1 MISLTD
7 FRSGFI
13 AVIGR
18 PNVGKSTL
26 VNSMT
31 GQKVAIIS
39 DKPQTT
45 RNRIQAVLT
54 RDSYQ
59 IVFVDTPGIHKP
71 KNKLGQYMVKAA
83 KSSLDDMDLI
93 LFLVDAAAGIGTGDR
108 MITESLKDSRAPV
121 VLVANKMDI
130 ADREKAKEE
139 LEALYKSASFASMI
153 EISAATQ
160 MNLGQLEQVICSY
173 LEPGPKYYPDDM
185 VTDQPERVIIGELI
199 REKAL
204 QLLMEEVPHGI
215 GVEIEA
221 IEERAD
227 SDLIDVRAVIIC
239 EKESHKGIVIGKRGS
254 MLKNIGS
261 RARQDIEGLLAS
273 RVYLDLFVKVK
284 KDWRNNQRVLND
296 LGYDLRK

>member
-1 MISLTD
+1 VISLTD
-7 FRSGFI
+7 FRSGFV

-227 SDLIDVRAVIIC
+227 SDLIDVRAAIIC

>member
-7 FRSGFI
+7 FRSGFV

-227 SDLIDVRAVIIC
+227 SDLIDVRAAIIC

>member
-7 FRSGFI
+7 FRSGFV

-121 VLVANKMDI
+121 VLVASKMDI

-227 SDLIDVRAVIIC
+227 SDLIDVRAAIIC

>member
-7 FRSGFI
+7 FRSGFV

-227 SDLIDVRAVIIC
+227 SDLIDVRAAIIC

-261 RARQDIEGLLAS
+261 RTRQDIEGLLAS

>member
-7 FRSGFI
+7 FRSGFV

-139 LEALYKSASFASMI
+139 LEALYKSTSFASMI

-204 QLLMEEVPHGI
+204 QLLKEEVPHGI

-227 SDLIDVRAVIIC
+227 SDLIDVRAAIIC

>member
-7 FRSGFI
+7 FRSGFV

-227 SDLIDVRAVIIC
+227 SDLIDVRATIIC
-239 EKESHKGIVIGKRGS
+239 EKESHKRIVIGKRGS

-261 RARQDIEGLLAS
+261 RTRQDIEGLLAS

>member
-1 MISLTD
+1 VVSLTD
-7 FRSGFI
+7 FRSGFV

-227 SDLIDVRAVIIC
+227 SDLIDVRAAIIC

>member
-1 MISLTD
+1 MTD
-7 FRSGFI
+7 FRSGFV

-227 SDLIDVRAVIIC
+227 SDLIDVRAAIIC

-254 MLKNIGS
+254 MLKKIGS

>member
-7 FRSGFI
+7 FRSGFV

-227 SDLIDVRAVIIC
+227 SDLIDVRAAIIC

-261 RARQDIEGLLAS
+261 RARQDIEGLLAR